1 MIRLYHREREKS
13 TLWQWKFTH
22 FYNNFLQKLS
32 KFEERPYR
40 ISIEVT
46 FGEGILSGIGDPGL
60 RDGEDIIFRTERVAA
75 LSVHFPDLQDGEAL
89 PIERMVGMED
99 RCRSQIPAVVKCFL
113 LLLCPLLGTG
123 LCNRPVR

>member
-113 LLLCPLLGTG
+113 LLLCQQ
-123 LCNRPVR
+123 